1 MKKNNGNTLAI
12 PSIRVAS
19 SANDVYPGLSSL
31 VNIYHL
37 PLERF
42 SISFN
47 FWFNSSSAKANWVS
61 NSFWPSSNW
70 AFDSS
75 NCFFPFSSWTFPSA
89 ICALDCSNW
98 ALPSAICFSAAVKLA
113 FWVLI
118 SFWPAWICAADESSC
133 ALAAAIWLSA
143 SAIICFPASTCA
155 TASLYWII

>member
-42 SISFN
+42 SISLIFDSILLQLKKIEYQIL
-47 FWFNSSSAKANWVS
+47 FGLLLIG
-61 NSFWPSSNW
+61 

-75 NCFFPFSSWTFPSA
+75 NCFFPFSS
-89 ICALDCSNW
+89 
-98 ALPSAICFSAAVKLA
+98 
-113 FWVLI
+113 
-118 SFWPAWICAADESSC
+118 
-133 ALAAAIWLSA
+133 
-143 SAIICFPASTCA
+143 
-155 TASLYWII
+155 